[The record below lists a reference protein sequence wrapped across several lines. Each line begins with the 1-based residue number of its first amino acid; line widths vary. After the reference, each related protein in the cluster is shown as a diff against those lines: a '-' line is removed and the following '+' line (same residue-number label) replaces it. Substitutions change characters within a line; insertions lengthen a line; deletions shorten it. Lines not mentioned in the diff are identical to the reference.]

1 MNKKLLQR
9 NKLYDTLAHHVI
21 TIGGIAVILSVVAIL
36 VLIVRVSLP
45 LFSPPT
51 STVVPQSLVLDSQ
64 PVVLGLDDY
73 QENIFT
79 IDSHGLLSV
88 IPLHG
93 QVTVAPIDLSA
104 GRDAAII
111 FTSRNGAEYCLLWD
125 DGGVSVVSIGFKP
138 VFASDSKRTIEP
150 VISTTFTPAVS
161 GTSVQQAFFVSSID
175 EDAPGS
181 VLVTL
186 DQDNSLTIGRTR
198 VAESLFGD
206 VEEEHELA
214 TIPAYFEPIS
224 TVALS
229 EDGLQLYAGTNGGTL
244 LHWDISEAPVL
255 IDTVPAFKKPITAL
269 AMVFGSQSLAVGTA
283 DGRLTTWMGVRDSD
297 ASTTKK
303 LRKIHILTPHDSA
316 ITAIRPS
323 RRDKSL
329 LSLSVNGAL
338 HLDHMTSERHLY
350 SFELPKVG
358 LAALND
364 RGNGLISINQQGLTL
379 LSLHNPHPEV
389 SFKTLFGK
397 VWYESY
403 DSPEYAWQSSSG
415 SDDFEPKFSIT
426 PLLFGT
432 IKGTLYAMVFALP
445 LAIFGAVYV
454 SQFAPSHLQQVIK
467 PIVEVMASVPSVV
480 IGFLIALVLAP
491 FIETHLVALILCFLL
506 VPLCFMFFLFCWHK
520 GQKFRAIREM
530 RSGFE
535 FLIIIPV
542 LILGV
547 LISYVAAPFIEQ
559 TFFAG
564 NFTQYL
570 FQNFAATYDQRNCI
584 IIAFGLGFCVIPI
597 IFSISEDSLSNVPSG
612 LSHASLALGA
622 SRWQTVWRVV
632 LPSASPGIFAGSMIG
647 LGRAV
652 GETMII
658 LMATGN
664 TPIMDW
670 SIFNGMRTLAANI
683 AVEIPES
690 PVDGTLYRVLF
701 LCSVLLFCMTFVV
714 NTGAELIRDHLRKK
728 YARY

>member
-1 MNKKLLQR
+1 MNKKLLKR
-9 NKLYDTLAHHVI
+9 NKLYDTLAHYVI
-21 TIGGIAVILSVVAIL
+21 TFGGIAVIFSVVAIL
-36 VLIVRVSLP
+36 FLIARVSFP
-45 LFSPPT
+45 LFQPPT
-51 STVVPQSLVLDSQ
+51 AEVVNQNIKVKDD
-64 PVVLGLDDY
+64 VVVIGLDDY
-73 QENIFT
+73 QENVFT
-79 IDSHGLLSV
+79 ISKHGLLSV
-88 IPLHG
+88 FPLHG
-93 QVTVAPIDLSA
+93 DEQIAPIDLTS
-104 GRDAAII
+104 GRDVTIL
-111 FTSRNGAEYCLLWD
+111 FSSRTGSEYSLLWD
-125 DGGVSVVSIGFKP
+125 DGGLSTVMVQFRP
-138 VFASDSKRTIEP
+138 VFAQDGLRTIEP
-150 VISTTFTPAVS
+150 HITTTFVEPS
-161 GTSVQQAFFVSSID
+161 SLLHVQQAFFVTRVD
-175 EDAPGS
+175 EDGS
-181 VLVTL
+181 DSVRVDLRG
-186 DQDNSLTIGRTR
+186 DNSLAISRTTIT
-198 VAESLFGD
+198 ESLFG
-206 VEEEHELA
+206 EEEEGQDLHV
-214 TIPAYFEPIS
+214 IPAYFETIS
-224 TVALS
+224 VVTLS
-229 EDGLQLYAGTNGGTL
+229 EDGLQLYAGTSGGTL

-255 IDTVPAFKKPITAL
+255 IDTVPAFKQPITAL
-269 AMVFGSQSLAVGTA
+269 AMVFGSQSLAVGTE
-283 DGRLTTWMGVRDSD
+283 DGSLTTWMGVRDSD

-303 LRKIHILTPHDSA
+303 LRKIHTLTPHDSA
-316 ITAIRPS
+316 VVGIQPS

-329 LSLSVNGAL
+329 LSQSKKGAL
-338 HLDHMTSERHLY
+338 HLDHMTSERHL
-350 SFELPKVG
+350 FDFDLEAVVV
-358 LAALND
+358 AALND
-364 RGNGLISINQQGLTL
+364 RGQGLVSLTNQGVTL
-379 LSLHNPHPEV
+379 LNLHNPHPEV

-397 VWYESY
+397 VWYENY

-454 SQFAPSHLQQVIK
+454 SQFAPPHLQQIIK
-467 PIVEVMASVPSVV
+467 PTVEVMASVPSVV

-491 FIETHLVALILCFLL
+491 FIETHLVALMLSFFL
-506 VPLCFMFFLFCWHK
+506 VPLCFLLFLFCWHK
-520 GQKFRAIREM
+520 GQRIQAIREIKG
-530 RSGFE
+530 GFE
-535 FLIIIPV
+535 FLLAIPV
-542 LILGV
+542 LLGGV
-547 LISYVAAPFIEQ
+547 MLSHLIAPSIEQ
-559 TFFAG
+559 YLFAG
-564 NFTQYL
+564 DFTNYL
-570 FQNFAATYDQRNCI
+570 FQNWGATYDQRNCI

-701 LCSVLLFCMTFVV
+701 LCSVLLFCMTFMV
-714 NTGAELIRDHLRKK
+714 NTGAELIRDRLRKK